1 ALEPTVSDIGELMLS
16 GTLADLEPRS
26 YRIVLGVG
34 AAETLGVEVGSRV
47 VLALAQSPMVTP
59 VGIRPRMRPFTV
71 AGIFDAGMYE
81 YDQGLALVHIDVSS
95 RLFRTG
101 GYPCGLCPVFSD
113 VVPSL
118 SIVLAAST
126 SA

>member
-16 GTLADLEPRS
+16 GTLADLEPRG

-47 VLALAQSPMVTP
+47 VLALAQSPMVTA

-81 YDQGLALVHIDVSS
+81 YDQGLALVHIDDASA
-95 RLFRTG
+95 LFRTG
-101 GYPCGLCPVFSD
+101 GQPTGLRITVDDVYAAPV
-113 VVPSL
+113 
-118 SIVLAAST
+118 
-126 SA
+126 